1 MVTQLRPRRSAKH
14 VRLGHCLVPAH
25 LPARFFCFRGVM
37 VRDCVMLAGGRRH
50 FDYEVLQAGI
60 VLALRRDIS

>member
-1 MVTQLRPRRSAKH
+1 
-14 VRLGHCLVPAH
+14 
-25 LPARFFCFRGVM
+25 M